1 MVTFPLGRLR
11 RRELLHWLKTQ
22 LPCCA
27 YINAGRYAHAAFSLF
42 LLPHHFDNDLN
53 TFQPVS
59 TADAVVVFC
68 NCTQG
73 LVFLLSGG
81 QLICK
86 FIAAV
91 VVKMGGV
98 HIKDQSHIQVCP
110 ALEAAG
116 GEPLI
121 QVHGTASKS
130 MPPLLFR
137 MRRKQNFSP
146 APWAVR
152 PRVPSARFVFGVNA
166 CSLNAPFSACIEDF
180 SRLLSAFSVRPFFLP
195 SSFARSFSLCIL
207 VGEFLGQNKKRGY
220 LVPIYLRQKSSH
232 SGHPFHAPPLRAVRT
247 PTNKKQASNWVW
259 LPPFLDWTAC
269 FEISVRMRILRSFSV
284 TANMVSA

>member
-1 MVTFPLGRLR
+1 M
-11 RRELLHWLKTQ
+11 
-22 LPCCA
+22 
-27 YINAGRYAHAAFSLF
+27 
-42 LLPHHFDNDLN
+42 
-53 TFQPVS
+53 
-59 TADAVVVFC
+59 
-68 NCTQG
+68 
-73 LVFLLSGG
+73 SGG

-91 VVKMGGV
+91 VVKIGGV

-121 QVHGTASKS
+121 QVHGTASKNMTATFIS
-130 MPPLLFR
+130 DAPQSKFHPYAMGRTASRAFGTFCIRCECVFAERSFFRLYRRFFPAPSRVFRPPL
-137 MRRKQNFSP
+137 
-146 APWAVR
+146 
-152 PRVPSARFVFGVNA
+152 
-166 CSLNAPFSACIEDF
+166 
-180 SRLLSAFSVRPFFLP
+180 FLP
-195 SSFARSFSLCIL
+195 FSFARSFSLCIL
-207 VGEFLGQNKKRGY
+207 VGEFLGQKKKRGY
-220 LVPIYLRQKSSH
+220 LVPIYLRQKCSH

-269 FEISVRMRILRSFSV
+269 FEISVRMQILRSFSV